1 MTEFYQLTREE
12 VIEELQTDPA
22 VGLSEEEARR
32 RLEKYGP
39 NELKEGEGIN
49 PWKILLSQFTETMVV
64 VLIIAAVISLL
75 LREYVDAVAIL
86 AIVVMNALLGFR
98 QEYQAEQAMA
108 ALKKLAVPT
117 VRVRREGHVKEIS
130 AREIVPGDVV
140 LLEAGNTIPADLR
153 FVEVANLRAQEAAL
167 TGESEPVV
175 KQAAT
180 IDRDAPLAERTNM
193 GYFGTT
199 VTFGRGVG
207 VVTGTGMNTELGSI
221 ATLMQSTGYEP
232 TPLQRRLNQ
241 LGKALALVALVLVI
255 IVALMGVARGQ
266 ELLTTFEAAI
276 ALAVAAVPEG
286 LPAVVTIALALGARR
301 MLTRKAL
308 IRKLPAVETLGSV
321 TVICSDKTGTL
332 TENRMTV
339 TVVDVAE
346 NRVDLTQNQPRLGF
360 YTAAGPC
367 EASEP
372 SEEHRKTL
380 HDFPAL
386 SLLLAGGSLA
396 NDAVLECEEGRPGT
410 YHVVGDPTEGAL
422 VVAAARVG
430 LQKELLEK
438 VFPRVAEAPFES
450 DRKRMSTVHRMPALS
465 EIPESLKGAW
475 DWERWQEVPY
485 VVFTKGAMDSLLSVS
500 NRVWVEDR
508 FEPLNE
514 EWVGRIEASNRQLA
528 ESGMR
533 VLGGAVR
540 ALDELPDE
548 VSPESVETDLIF
560 VGLVGMIDPARAE
573 VKDAVATCKTA
584 GIRPI
589 MITGDHPLTA
599 RYIAQE
605 LGIASGADQNGG
617 PRVMTGQELENISDE
632 ELEEVVGSVN
642 VFARV
647 SPEHKL
653 RIVDALQ
660 KKGHIAAMTGDGVND
675 APALRKADIGV
686 AMGITGTD
694 VSKEAADMVLLDDN
708 FATIVAAVE
717 EGRTIYDNIRKFIR
731 YMLSANAA
739 EVWIML
745 VAPLI
750 GMPLPLLPLQILWIN
765 LVTDGLP
772 GLALGVEKSEPNT
785 MQRPPH
791 PPNESVFARGL
802 GWSIIWVGVL
812 MGSVSL
818 GVGWWYWQQG
828 APIELVRT
836 MVFTTIVLSEMFYVL
851 SIRSSLFSLFQIGI
865 FSNRALLGAVVLT
878 LLLQL
883 AVIYLPF
890 MNVIFE
896 TTPLT
901 PQDLLVTVVFGLV
914 LFAAVEIEKW
924 IKRQRQPQTAAAAA

>member
-1 MTEFYQLTREE
+1 M
-12 VIEELQTDPA
+12 
-22 VGLSEEEARR
+22 
-32 RLEKYGP
+32 
-39 NELKEGEGIN
+39 
-49 PWKILLSQFTETMVV
+49 
-64 VLIIAAVISLL
+64 
-75 LREYVDAVAIL
+75 
-86 AIVVMNALLGFR
+86 
-98 QEYQAEQAMA
+98 
-108 ALKKLAVPT
+108 
-117 VRVRREGHVKEIS
+117 
-130 AREIVPGDVV
+130 
-140 LLEAGNTIPADLR
+140 
-153 FVEVANLRAQEAAL
+153 
-167 TGESEPVV
+167 
-175 KQAAT
+175 
-180 IDRDAPLAERTNM
+180 
-193 GYFGTT
+193 
-199 VTFGRGVG
+199 
-207 VVTGTGMNTELGSI
+207 
-221 ATLMQSTGYEP
+221 
-232 TPLQRRLNQ
+232 
-241 LGKALALVALVLVI
+241 
-255 IVALMGVARGQ
+255 
-266 ELLTTFEAAI
+266 
-276 ALAVAAVPEG
+276 
-286 LPAVVTIALALGARR
+286 
-301 MLTRKAL
+301 
-308 IRKLPAVETLGSV
+308 
-321 TVICSDKTGTL
+321 
-332 TENRMTV
+332 
-339 TVVDVAE
+339 
-346 NRVDLTQNQPRLGF
+346 
-360 YTAAGPC
+360 
-367 EASEP
+367 
-372 SEEHRKTL
+372 
-380 HDFPAL
+380 
-386 SLLLAGGSLA
+386 
-396 NDAVLECEEGRPGT
+396 
-410 YHVVGDPTEGAL
+410 
-422 VVAAARVG
+422 
-430 LQKELLEK
+430 
-438 VFPRVAEAPFES
+438 
-450 DRKRMSTVHRMPALS
+450 
-465 EIPESLKGAW
+465 
-475 DWERWQEVPY
+475 
-485 VVFTKGAMDSLLSVS
+485 
-500 NRVWVEDR
+500 EDR

-533 VLGGAVR
+533 VLGVAVR